1 MKKKNM
7 KNIFIIVLCVFVIIP
22 LIFILF
28 DISPHMYKEG
38 LDGDE
43 IADIQANVNS
53 IESSITD
60 IQGRID
66 NIDDDISG
74 NIVIINEESQNIN
87 QRAEEIQNTTLE
99 EEPEEEAEP
108 QVEEPFGFSVEMKD
122 EDKDLKPFQIE
133 QVRINGISVPGNST
147 TYNKEQE
154 SCNYYIGKNAK
165 QPNHEIQNINGFEQN
180 TYTYTYL

>member
-1 MKKKNM
+1 M

-28 DISPHMYKEG
+28 DISPYMYKEG
-38 LDGDE
+38 LDADE
-43 IADIQANVNS
+43 IADIQENVDTIETS
-53 IESSITD
+53 IAEIEEDTD
-60 IQGRID
+60 ISANTD
-66 NIDDDISG
+66 
-74 NIVIINEESQNIN
+74 IINKE
-87 QRAEEIQNTTLE
+87 AEEIQGITS
-99 EEPEEEAEP
+99 
-108 QVEEPFGFSVEMKD
+108 EPFGFSVEMKD

>member
-1 MKKKNM
+1 M

-28 DISPHMYKEG
+28 DITPHMYKEG
-38 LDGDE
+38 LDRDE
-43 IADIQANVNS
+43 IDQIQANVNS
-53 IESSITD
+53 I
-60 IQGRID
+60 QGSID

-74 NIVIINEESQNIN
+74 NTEIINDESQNIN
-87 QRAEEIQNTTLE
+87 EQAEDIVEIS
-99 EEPEEEAEP
+99 
-108 QVEEPFGFSVEMKD
+108 EPFGFSVEMKD

>member
-38 LDGDE
+38 LDRDE
-43 IADIQANVNS
+43 IDQIQANVNS

-60 IQGRID
+60 IQGSID
-66 NIDDDISG
+66 NIDDDISRNTG
-74 NIVIINEESQNIN
+74 IINDQSQIINEQ
-87 QRAEEIQNTTLE
+87 AEEIQETIA
-99 EEPEEEAEP
+99 EA
-108 QVEEPFGFSVEMKD
+108 FGFSVEMKD

>member
-1 MKKKNM
+1 M

-38 LDGDE
+38 LDDGE
-43 IADIQANVNS
+43 LRDIETNIGN
-53 IESSITD
+53 IESSITQIEED
-60 IQGRID
+60 T
-66 NIDDDISG
+66 DISG
-74 NIVIINEESQNIN
+74 NIQNIN
-87 QRAEEIQNTTLE
+87 EQAEEIQDITS
-99 EEPEEEAEP
+99 
-108 QVEEPFGFSVEMKD
+108 EPFGFSVEMKD

>member
-28 DISPHMYKEG
+28 DITPHMYKEG
-38 LDGDE
+38 LDDGE
-43 IADIQANVNS
+43 IEDI
-53 IESSITD
+53 EE
-60 IQGRID
+60 
-66 NIDDDISG
+66 NIDTIETSIARIEEDTDISG
-74 NIVIINEESQNIN
+74 NIDIINQ
-87 QRAEEIQNTTLE
+87 QAQDIQ
-99 EEPEEEAEP
+99 AIS
-108 QVEEPFGFSVEMKD
+108 EPFGFSVEMKD

>member
-43 IADIQANVNS
+43 IQDIQDNVDTIENS
-53 IESSITD
+53 IALIED
-60 IQGRID
+60 
-66 NIDDDISG
+66 DDDISG
-74 NIVIINEESQNIN
+74 NIQNIN
-87 QRAEEIQNTTLE
+87 QQAEEIQETIA
-99 EEPEEEAEP
+99 EA
-108 QVEEPFGFSVEMKD
+108 FGFSVEMKD

>member
-1 MKKKNM
+1 M

-38 LDGDE
+38 LDTGE
-43 IADIQANVNS
+43 IEDI
-53 IESSITD
+53 EE
-60 IQGRID
+60 
-66 NIDDDISG
+66 NIDTIEDSIGLIEEDTDISG
-74 NIVIINEESQNIN
+74 NIEIINQ
-87 QRAEEIQNTTLE
+87 QAQDIQ
-99 EEPEEEAEP
+99 AIS
-108 QVEEPFGFSVEMKD
+108 EPFGFSVEMKD

-165 QPNHEIQNINGFEQN
+165 QPNDEIQNINGFEQN

>member
-28 DISPHMYKEG
+28 DITPHMYKEG
-38 LDGDE
+38 LDRDE
-43 IADIQANVNS
+43 IDQIQANVNS
-53 IESSITD
+53 IQGSITG
-60 IQGRID
+60 IQGSID

-74 NIVIINEESQNIN
+74 NTEIINDESQNIN
-87 QRAEEIQNTTLE
+87 EQAEDIVEIS
-99 EEPEEEAEP
+99 
-108 QVEEPFGFSVEMKD
+108 EPFGFSVEMKD